1 MRALRLCVKN
11 GNIIVKWFGTVVL
24 ALLVMVSAAAAQE
37 APPLTVENVD
47 VVMTQDIYG
56 QNVFSAVGML
66 RNEGDEAYTNITV
79 RVEAYTRDDA
89 LIGEGTGVM
98 VNACGAGLLFDFAL
112 QPGDSHAFAAP
123 IELFEMGQ
131 RVERVE
137 VFPDAAPTDPT
148 PPAAELPAWMAE
160 VASNQEVVALEW
172 TDAPAFRY
180 ATGCARDLFTEWT
193 WYDYDPASG
202 ESTESE
208 HPRAAE
214 VTDDLRANLSLQ
226 DPLIFA
232 NSGLRFA
239 PDGTRL
245 VYQDALNAVWTAAP
259 DGRLLRRLY
268 DRLNNRTWQGIQWLP
283 EGRFLAY
290 YYGAFGDPV
299 IYFTADA
306 EGRYISPAP
315 LNLLPSRTVPGVSL
329 DGRRVVITGDFPDRP
344 EGGALGYY
352 LYVLTNNFFE
362 RLFEADPP
370 GNNYPA
376 PVPILSEAGDRV
388 TLVYLALDVDGE
400 ARFQC
405 FNRDD
410 AALHDLAP
418 LPLKL
423 ANDERGWFTLAP
435 DGQTLAL
442 YANGANGGLWLIDL
456 PPCEG

>member
-1 MRALRLCVKN
+1 MGLITLKTWLITWLLLFV
-11 GNIIVKWFGTVVL
+11 VGT
-24 ALLVMVSAAAAQE
+24 AAAQDT
-37 APPLTVENVD
+37 PSLTVESVD

-56 QNVFSAVGML
+56 QNVFSAEGVL
-66 RNEGDEAYTNITV
+66 LNEGDDAYTNITL
-79 RVEAYTRDDA
+79 RVEAYSPDDA
-89 LIGEGTGVM
+89 LIGEGIGVM

-112 QPGDSHAFAAP
+112 QPGESHAFAAP

-137 VFPDAAPTDPT
+137 VFPDATPTNPAPSE
-148 PPAAELPAWMAE
+148 AELPEGITQIAAD
-160 VASNQEVVALEW
+160 QEVIALEW
-172 TDAPAFRY
+172 TEAPAFRY
-180 ATGCARDLFTEWT
+180 ATGCTRDLFTDWT
-193 WYDYDPASG
+193 WYDYDPSTG
-202 ESTESE
+202 ESAQIE

-214 VTDDLRANLSLQ
+214 VTEELRTNLDLA

-232 NSGLRFA
+232 NSALRFA

-268 DRLNNRTWQGIQWLP
+268 DRLNNRTWQGIHWLP

-299 IYFTADA
+299 IYFTADV
-306 EGRYISPAP
+306 EGRYISPPP
-315 LNLLPSRTVPGVSL
+315 LQLPPSLTVPGVSL
-329 DGRRVVITGDFPDRP
+329 DGRRVVITGDFADRP
-344 EGGALGYY
+344 EGGTMGYY
-352 LYVLTNNFFE
+352 IYVLTNNFFE
-362 RLFEADPP
+362 RLFEAEPP

-388 TLVYLALDVDGE
+388 TLVYLALEVDGE

-410 AALHDLAP
+410 ATLHDLAP
-418 LPLKL
+418 LPLNL
-423 ANDERGWFTLAP
+423 ADDERGWFTLAP

-442 YANGANGGLWLIDL
+442 HANGANGGLWLLDL

>member
-1 MRALRLCVKN
+1 MLF
-11 GNIIVKWFGTVVL
+11 IVT
-24 ALLVMVSAAAAQE
+24 AAAAQDDL
-37 APPLTVENVD
+37 PLTVESVD

-56 QNVFSAVGML
+56 QNVFSAQGVL
-66 RNEGDEAYTNITV
+66 LNEGDEAYTNITL
-79 RVEAYTRDDA
+79 RVEAYADDDT
-89 LIGEGTGVM
+89 LIGEGIGVM

-112 QPGDSHAFAAP
+112 QPGESHAFAAP
-123 IELFEMGQ
+123 IELLEMGQ

-137 VFPDAAPTDPT
+137 VFPDATPTDPT
-148 PPAAELPAWMAE
+148 PSNAELPEGITQIAADTE
-160 VASNQEVVALEW
+160 VIALEW
-172 TDAPAFRY
+172 TEAPAFRY
-180 ATGCARDLFTEWT
+180 ATGCTRDLFTEWT
-193 WYDYDPASG
+193 WYEYDPEAG
-202 ESTESE
+202 ESTEIE
-208 HPRAAE
+208 HPRATD
-214 VTDDLRANLSLQ
+214 VTDELRTNLSLE

-232 NSGLRFA
+232 NSALRFA
-239 PDGTRL
+239 PEGTRL
-245 VYQDALNAVWTAAP
+245 VYQDALNAVWTAAR

-283 EGRFLAY
+283 GDRFLAY

-306 EGRYISPAP
+306 EGRYISPPP
-315 LNLLPSRTVPGVSL
+315 LQVLPSLTVPGVSL
-329 DGRRVVITGDFPDRP
+329 DARRVVITGDFPDRS
-344 EGGALGYY
+344 EGGELGYY
-352 LYVLTNNFFE
+352 LYVLTNGFFE
-362 RLFEADPP
+362 RLFEAEPP

-388 TLVYLALDVDGE
+388 THVYLAREVDGE

-410 AALHDLAP
+410 AEVHDLAP
-418 LPLKL
+418 LPIRL